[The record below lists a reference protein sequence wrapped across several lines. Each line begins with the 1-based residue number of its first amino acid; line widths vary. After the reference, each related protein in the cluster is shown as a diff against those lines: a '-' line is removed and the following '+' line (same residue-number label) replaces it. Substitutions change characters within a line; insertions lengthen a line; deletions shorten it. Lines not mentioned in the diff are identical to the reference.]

1 MTIQGIGGD
10 EIYRVRYRTWQVANN
25 WNAVVARHKWVEL
38 PLTKTI
44 YGVWWRMQ
52 TNFLGMKVNWEG
64 PVIKNFRLQIEEDEK
79 YFEP

>member
-1 MTIQGIGGD
+1 
-10 EIYRVRYRTWQVANN
+10 
-25 WNAVVARHKWVEL
+25 
-38 PLTKTI
+38 
-44 YGVWWRMQ
+44 MQ

>member
-1 MTIQGIGGD
+1 M
-10 EIYRVRYRTWQVANN
+10 
-25 WNAVVARHKWVEL
+25 EL